1 MAGNRKK
8 STKTTSKASEKGA
21 SRRSRALRDIE
32 NNVEQDSNRVDN
44 IHNEQ
49 HKVSK

>member
-8 STKTTSKASEKGA
+8 SAKATSKASEKVA

-44 IHNEQ
+44 IHDEQ
-49 HKVSK
+49 NKVSE